1 MPVLV
6 VGSSAGGIAA
16 LMHTDYFAEQWPL
29 SVVKGAPEC
38 GFFYPGVTASN
49 DVTAGV
55 PTPASHLGFIEGW
68 KPYLPS
74 ACADAT
80 NNNVSLCT
88 DAHYLYPYLRAPLFI
103 RENQVYRNYYRLTAE
118 FLCAAVRYG
127 QASELW
133 MGRQG

>member
-1 MPVLV
+1 MPVLF

-74 ACADAT
+74 ACAEAT

-88 DAHYLYPYLRAPLFI
+88 DAHYLYPYLQAPLFI
-103 RENQVYRNYYRLTAE
+103 RENQVNRNY
-118 FLCAAVRYG
+118 
-127 QASELW
+127 
-133 MGRQG
+133 